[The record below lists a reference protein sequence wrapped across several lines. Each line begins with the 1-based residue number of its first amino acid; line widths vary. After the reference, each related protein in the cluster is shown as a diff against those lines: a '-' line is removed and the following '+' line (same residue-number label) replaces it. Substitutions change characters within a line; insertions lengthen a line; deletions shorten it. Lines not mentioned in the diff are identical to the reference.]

1 MFSLRW
7 FIYLRVNGLV
17 RGENTLFCEI
27 FRGTAGPCGLQW
39 MKYECEVARSN
50 SWFWFM
56 FEAGKD
62 GIDPIE
68 GLKLM
73 QIPTLSCQNMN
84 FEATDHVYIHIG
96 FVPSN

>member
-1 MFSLRW
+1 
-7 FIYLRVNGLV
+7 
-17 RGENTLFCEI
+17 
-27 FRGTAGPCGLQW
+27 
-39 MKYECEVARSN
+39 
-50 SWFWFM
+50 M